1 MKTQKIGATTRTI
14 AVPILGAI
22 LAVALGATG
31 AAAQTAVPAPK
42 APKPADTFT
51 YSQSDQSKRAQA
63 YADFMLGHLAEQQFD
78 ETGKSDLA
86 SQAIDYYQK
95 AQALDSDAAITERLA
110 EVYAAS
116 QRTDEAIRQAQAALQ
131 QDPDNLAAHRLLA
144 RIYIHNLG
152 DMSANDRQK
161 ETIALAVEQLKA
173 VQRLDPT
180 DVQSQLWLAHLY
192 GFQNKPQQTE
202 QVLRGILSRSADNE
216 GALEQLSQL
225 YLEEGRPQDAIS
237 LLKNAASGSNSATL
251 YDLLGTAYAKSNDF
265 PEAEE
270 AFQQAVTLEPDEVSH
285 RKGLAQAF
293 LSDHKYPQALSQYE
307 RLAKLEPD
315 NAEDY
320 LRMSQ
325 IYRHLNQLDKSESN
339 LMQAKKYAPGSLEVL
354 YNEALLYEAQAR
366 YKDAVQVLSDAIA
379 GVKAQQQE
387 GQPAPNALPIL
398 YEQLGMAYRQ
408 GGNFSSA
415 ERSFEDMQQL
425 GPASQK
431 RGELLLIDT
440 YRSSGDIKRAI
451 SEAEKAR
458 SADPGDQSL
467 AVTYAM
473 LLGDNGQTE
482 DAAKVLR
489 GLVRGNQTDRDT
501 YLDLAQIEERG
512 KHYADAQTDANKA
525 LTMSVEPSDKE
536 TAWFLLGSIYD
547 GQKQY
552 DQAEEMFRKALA
564 VNPHDAMVLNY
575 YGYMLADRGIR
586 LDEAITMIHSAVVE
600 DPTNGAY
607 LDSLGWAYFKQ
618 GNLPEAQQYLE
629 QAVSHSA
636 NDPTVLG
643 HLGEVYAKLGQ
654 TDRAEQTWEKALL
667 YWHKALPADYE
678 AQKVADLE
686 TKLKNLKRHRL
697 AEKSVGGEPK
707 P

>member
-1 MKTQKIGATTRTI
+1 MKMQRIGT
-14 AVPILGAI
+14 I
-22 LAVALGATG
+22 LAIAFCATG
-31 AAAQTAVPAPK
+31 AAAQIGAPASQAPK
-42 APKPADTFT
+42 SADASP
-51 YSQSDQSKRAQA
+51 YSQTDQSKRAEA
-63 YADFMLGHLAEQQFD
+63 YTDFMLGHLAEQQFD
-78 ETGKSDLA
+78 ETGKSELA
-86 SQAIDYYQK
+86 SQAIEYYQK
-95 AQALDSDAAITERLA
+95 AHALDSDAAITERLA

-116 QRTDEAIRQAQAALQ
+116 QRTDEAIRQAKSALD

-152 DMSANDRQK
+152 DVNPDSGQK
-161 ETIALAVEQLKA
+161 EMIALAVEQLKA

-180 DVQSQLWLAHLY
+180 DVESQLWLAHLY
-192 GFQNKPQQTE
+192 GFQNKPEQTE
-202 QVLRGILSRSADNE
+202 QVLRGILSHSADNE

-225 YLEEGRPQDAIS
+225 YLDEGRPQDAIS
-237 LLKNAASGSNSATL
+237 VLKNAASGSNGAAL
-251 YDLLGTAYAKSNDF
+251 YDLLGTAYAKSNNF
-265 PEAEE
+265 PGAEE
-270 AFQQAVTLEPDEVSH
+270 AFQRAVTLEPDEASH
-285 RKGLAQAF
+285 RKGLAQAL
-293 LSDHKYPQALSQYE
+293 LSDHKYDQALSQYE
-307 RLAKLEPD
+307 RLAKIEPD
-315 NAEDY
+315 NPENY

-325 IYRHLNQLDKSESN
+325 VYRHLNQLDKSESN

-366 YKDAVQVLSDAIA
+366 YKDAIQVLSDAIA

-387 GQPAPNALPIL
+387 GQPAPNALTIL

-408 GGNFSSA
+408 SGDFSSA
-415 ERSFEDMQQL
+415 ERSFEDMQEL

-440 YRSSGDIKRAI
+440 YRTSGDIKRAI
-451 SEAEKAR
+451 AEAEKVR
-458 SADPGDQSL
+458 TADPADQSL

-473 LLGDNGQTE
+473 LLGDNGQTD
-482 DAAKVLR
+482 DATKVLR
-489 GLVRGNQTDRDT
+489 GLVHGNQADRET

-512 KHYADAQTDANKA
+512 KRYADAQTDANKA
-525 LTMSVEPSDKE
+525 LDMSQDDSDKE
-536 TAWFLLGSIYD
+536 TVWFLLGSIYD

-552 DQAEEMFRKALA
+552 DQAEQMFRKALA
-564 VNPHDAMVLNY
+564 INAHDAMVLNY
-575 YGYMLADRGIR
+575 YGYMLADRGVR

-607 LDSLGWAYFKQ
+607 LDSLGWAYYKQ
-618 GNLPEAQQYLE
+618 GNFAEAQQYLQ

-654 TDRAEQTWEKALL
+654 TDRAEQTWEKALV

-678 AQKVADLE
+678 AEKVSDLE
-686 TKLKNLKRHRL
+686 TKLKNLKRHRV

>member
-1 MKTQKIGATTRTI
+1 MKMQRIGT
-14 AVPILGAI
+14 I
-22 LAVALGATG
+22 LAIAFCATG
-31 AAAQTAVPAPK
+31 AAAQTVAPVSQASK
-42 APKPADTFT
+42 SAGAPL
-51 YSQSDQSKRAQA
+51 YSQADQSKRAEA
-63 YADFMLGHLAEQQFD
+63 YTNFMLGHLAEQQFD
-78 ETGKSDLA
+78 ETGKSELA
-86 SQAIDYYQK
+86 SQAIEYYQK
-95 AQALDSDAAITERLA
+95 AHALDSDAAITERLA

-116 QRTDEAIRQAQAALQ
+116 QRTDEAIRQAKSALE

-152 DMSANDRQK
+152 DMNPDSGQK
-161 ETIALAVEQLKA
+161 EMISLAVEQLKA

-180 DVQSQLWLAHLY
+180 DVESQLWLAHLY

-202 QVLRGILSRSADNE
+202 QVLRGILSHSADNE

-225 YLEEGRPQDAIS
+225 YLDEGRPQDAIS
-237 LLKNAASGSNSATL
+237 VLKNAASGSNSAAL
-251 YDLLGTAYAKSNDF
+251 YDLLGTAYAKSNNF
-265 PEAEE
+265 PGAEE
-270 AFQQAVTLEPDEVSH
+270 AFQRAVTLEPDEASH
-285 RKGLAQAF
+285 RKGLAQAL
-293 LSDHKYPQALSQYE
+293 LSDHKYEQALSQYE
-307 RLAKLEPD
+307 RLTKIEPD
-315 NAEDY
+315 NPENY

-325 IYRHLNQLDKSESN
+325 IYRHLNQLDKSENN

-366 YKDAVQVLSDAIA
+366 YKDAIQVLSDAIA

-387 GQPAPNALPIL
+387 GQPAPNALTIL

-408 GGNFSSA
+408 SGDFSAA

-440 YRSSGDIKRAI
+440 YRTSGDIKRAI
-451 SEAEKAR
+451 EEAEKAR
-458 SADPGDQSL
+458 TADPADQSL

-473 LLGDNGQTE
+473 LLGDSGRTD
-482 DAAKVLR
+482 DATKVLR
-489 GLVRGNQTDRDT
+489 ALIHGNQTDRET

-512 KHYADAQTDANKA
+512 KRYADAQTDANKA
-525 LTMSVEPSDKE
+525 LSMSQDDSDKE
-536 TAWFLLGSIYD
+536 TVWFLLGSIYD

-552 DQAEEMFRKALA
+552 DQAEQMFRKALA
-564 VNPHDAMVLNY
+564 INPHDAMVLNY
-575 YGYMLADRGIR
+575 YGYMLADRGMR
-586 LDEAITMIHSAVVE
+586 LDEAITMIRSAVVE

-607 LDSLGWAYFKQ
+607 LDSLGWAYYKQ
-618 GNLPEAQQYLE
+618 GNLAEAQQYLQ

-654 TDRAEQTWEKALL
+654 TGRAEQTWEKALI

-678 AQKVADLE
+678 AEKVSDLE
-686 TKLKNLKRHRL
+686 TKLKNLKRHRV
-697 AEKSVGGEPK
+697 AEKSVGGDPK

>member
-1 MKTQKIGATTRTI
+1 MKMQRIGT
-14 AVPILGAI
+14 I
-22 LAVALGATG
+22 LAIAFCATG
-31 AAAQTAVPAPK
+31 AAAQIGAPASQAPK
-42 APKPADTFT
+42 SADASP
-51 YSQSDQSKRAQA
+51 YSQTDQSKRAEA
-63 YADFMLGHLAEQQFD
+63 YTDFMLGHLAEQQFD
-78 ETGKSDLA
+78 ETGKSELA
-86 SQAIDYYQK
+86 SQAIEYYQK
-95 AQALDSDAAITERLA
+95 AHALDSDAAITERLA

-116 QRTDEAIRQAQAALQ
+116 QRTDEAIRQAKSALD

-152 DMSANDRQK
+152 DVNPDSGQK
-161 ETIALAVEQLKA
+161 EMIALAVEQLKA

-180 DVQSQLWLAHLY
+180 DVESQLWLAHLY
-192 GFQNKPQQTE
+192 GFQNKPEQTE
-202 QVLRGILSRSADNE
+202 QVLRGILSHSADNE

-225 YLEEGRPQDAIS
+225 YLDEGRPQDAIS
-237 LLKNAASGSNSATL
+237 VLKNAASGSNSAAL
-251 YDLLGTAYAKSNDF
+251 YDLLGTAYAKSNNF
-265 PEAEE
+265 PGAEE
-270 AFQQAVTLEPDEVSH
+270 AFQRAVTLEPDEASH
-285 RKGLAQAF
+285 RKGLAQAL
-293 LSDHKYPQALSQYE
+293 LSDHKYDQALSQYE
-307 RLAKLEPD
+307 RLAKIEPD
-315 NAEDY
+315 NPENY

-325 IYRHLNQLDKSESN
+325 VYRHLNQLDKSESN

-366 YKDAVQVLSDAIA
+366 YKDAIQVLSDAIA

-387 GQPAPNALPIL
+387 GQPAPNALTIL

-408 GGNFSSA
+408 SGDFSSA
-415 ERSFEDMQQL
+415 ERSFEDMQEL

-440 YRSSGDIKRAI
+440 YRTSGDIKRAI
-451 SEAEKAR
+451 AEAEKVR
-458 SADPGDQSL
+458 TADPADQSL

-473 LLGDNGQTE
+473 LLGDNGQTD
-482 DAAKVLR
+482 DATKVLR
-489 GLVRGNQTDRDT
+489 GLVHGNQADRET

-512 KHYADAQTDANKA
+512 KRYADAQTDANKA
-525 LTMSVEPSDKE
+525 LDMSQDDSDKE
-536 TAWFLLGSIYD
+536 TVWFLLGSIYD

-552 DQAEEMFRKALA
+552 DQAEQMFRKALA
-564 VNPHDAMVLNY
+564 INPHDAMVLNY
-575 YGYMLADRGIR
+575 YGYMLADRGVR

-607 LDSLGWAYFKQ
+607 LDSLGWAYYKQ
-618 GNLPEAQQYLE
+618 GNFAEAQQYLQ

-654 TDRAEQTWEKALL
+654 TDRAEQTWEKALV
-667 YWHKALPADYE
+667 YWHKALPPDYE
-678 AQKVADLE
+678 AEKVSDLE
-686 TKLKNLKRHRL
+686 TKLKNLKRHRV

>member
-1 MKTQKIGATTRTI
+1 MKMQRIGT
-14 AVPILGAI
+14 I
-22 LAVALGATG
+22 LAIAFCATG
-31 AAAQTAVPAPK
+31 AAAQTVAPVSQASK
-42 APKPADTFT
+42 SAGAPL
-51 YSQSDQSKRAQA
+51 YSQADQSKRAEA
-63 YADFMLGHLAEQQFD
+63 YTNFMLGHLAEQQFD
-78 ETGKSDLA
+78 ETGKSELA
-86 SQAIDYYQK
+86 SQAIEYYQK
-95 AQALDSDAAITERLA
+95 AHALDSDAAITERLA

-116 QRTDEAIRQAQAALQ
+116 QRTDEAIRQAKSALE

-152 DMSANDRQK
+152 DMNPDSGQK
-161 ETIALAVEQLKA
+161 EMISLAVEQLKA

-180 DVQSQLWLAHLY
+180 DVESQLWLAHLY

-202 QVLRGILSRSADNE
+202 QVLRGILSHSADNE

-225 YLEEGRPQDAIS
+225 YLDEGRPQDAIS
-237 LLKNAASGSNSATL
+237 VLKNAASGSNSAAL
-251 YDLLGTAYAKSNDF
+251 YDLLGTAYAKSNNF
-265 PEAEE
+265 SGAEE
-270 AFQQAVTLEPDEVSH
+270 AFERAVALEPDDASH
-285 RKGLAQAF
+285 RKGLAQAL
-293 LSDHKYPQALSQYE
+293 LSDHKYEHALSQYE
-307 RLAKLEPD
+307 RLTKIEPD
-315 NAEDY
+315 NPENY

-325 IYRHLNQLDKSESN
+325 IYRHLNQLDKSENN

-366 YKDAVQVLSDAIA
+366 YKDAIQVLSDAIA

-387 GQPAPNALPIL
+387 GQPAPNALTIL

-408 GGNFSSA
+408 SGDFSAA

-440 YRSSGDIKRAI
+440 YRTSGDIKRAI
-451 SEAEKAR
+451 EEAEKAR
-458 SADPGDQSL
+458 TADPADQSL

-473 LLGDNGQTE
+473 LLGDSGRTD
-482 DAAKVLR
+482 DATKVLR
-489 GLVRGNQTDRDT
+489 ALIHGNQTDRET

-512 KHYADAQTDANKA
+512 KRYADAQTDANKA
-525 LTMSVEPSDKE
+525 LSMSQDDSDKE
-536 TAWFLLGSIYD
+536 TVWFLLGSIYD

-552 DQAEEMFRKALA
+552 DQAEQMFRKALA
-564 VNPHDAMVLNY
+564 INPHDAMVLNY
-575 YGYMLADRGIR
+575 YGYMLADRGMR
-586 LDEAITMIHSAVVE
+586 LDEAITMIRSAVVE

-607 LDSLGWAYFKQ
+607 LDSLGWAYYKQ
-618 GNLPEAQQYLE
+618 GNLAEAQQYLQ

-654 TDRAEQTWEKALL
+654 TGRAEQTWEKALV

-678 AQKVADLE
+678 AEKVSDLE
-686 TKLKNLKRHRL
+686 TKLKNLKRHRV
-697 AEKSVGGEPK
+697 AEKSVGGDPK

>member
-1 MKTQKIGATTRTI
+1 MKMQRIGT
-14 AVPILGAI
+14 I
-22 LAVALGATG
+22 LAIAFCATG
-31 AAAQTAVPAPK
+31 VAAQTVAPVSQT
-42 APKPADTFT
+42 PKSPDASL
-51 YSQSDQSKRAQA
+51 YSQTDQSKRAEA
-63 YADFMLGHLAEQQFD
+63 YTDFMLGHLAEQQFD
-78 ETGKSDLA
+78 ETGKSELA
-86 SQAIDYYQK
+86 SQAIEYYQR

-116 QRTDEAIRQAQAALQ
+116 QRTDEAIRQAKSALE

-152 DMSANDRQK
+152 DMNPDSGQK
-161 ETIALAVEQLKA
+161 EMISLAVEQLKA

-180 DVQSQLWLAHLY
+180 DVESQLWLAHLY
-192 GFQNKPQQTE
+192 GFQNKPEQTE
-202 QVLRGILSRSADNE
+202 QVLRGILSHSADNE

-225 YLEEGRPQDAIS
+225 YLDEGRPQDAIS
-237 LLKNAASGSNSATL
+237 VLKNAASGSNSAAL
-251 YDLLGTAYAKSNDF
+251 YDLLGTAYAKSNNF
-265 PEAEE
+265 SGAEE
-270 AFQQAVTLEPDEVSH
+270 AFQRAVTLEPDEASH
-285 RKGLAQAF
+285 RKGLAQAL
-293 LSDHKYPQALSQYE
+293 LSDHKYDQALSQYE
-307 RLAKLEPD
+307 RLTKIESD
-315 NAEDY
+315 NPENY

-325 IYRHLNQLDKSESN
+325 IYRHLNQLDKSENN

-366 YKDAVQVLSDAIA
+366 YKDAIQVLSDAIA

-387 GQPAPNALPIL
+387 GQPAPNALTIL

-408 GGNFSSA
+408 SGDFSSA
-415 ERSFEDMQQL
+415 ERSFEDMQEL

-440 YRSSGDIKRAI
+440 YRISGDIKRAI
-451 SEAEKAR
+451 AEAEKAR
-458 SADPGDQSL
+458 TADPIDQSL

-473 LLGDNGQTE
+473 LLGDNGQTD
-482 DAAKVLR
+482 DATKVLR
-489 GLVRGNQTDRDT
+489 ALIHGNQTDRET

-512 KHYADAQTDANKA
+512 KRYADAQTDANKA
-525 LTMSVEPSDKE
+525 LSMSQDDSDKE
-536 TAWFLLGSIYD
+536 TVWFLLGSIYD

-552 DQAEEMFRKALA
+552 DQAEQMFRQALA
-564 VNPHDAMVLNY
+564 INPHDAMVLNY
-575 YGYMLADRGIR
+575 YGYMLADRGVR
-586 LDEAITMIHSAVVE
+586 LDEAITMIRSAVVE

-607 LDSLGWAYFKQ
+607 LDSLGWAYYKQ
-618 GNLPEAQQYLE
+618 GNLAEAQQYLQ

-654 TDRAEQTWEKALL
+654 TDRAEQTWEKALV

-678 AQKVADLE
+678 AEKVSDLE
-686 TKLKNLKRHRL
+686 TKLKNLKRHRV
-697 AEKSVGGEPK
+697 AEKSVGGDPK

>member
-1 MKTQKIGATTRTI
+1 MKMQRIGT
-14 AVPILGAI
+14 I
-22 LAVALGATG
+22 LAIVLCATG
-31 AAAQTAVPAPK
+31 AAAQTVAPVSQTSK
-42 APKPADTFT
+42 SSSSSL
-51 YSQSDQSKRAQA
+51 YSQTDQSKRAEA

-78 ETGKSDLA
+78 ETGKSELA
-86 SQAIDYYQK
+86 GQAIEYYQK
-95 AQALDSDAAITERLA
+95 AHALDSDAAITERLA

-116 QRTDEAIRQAQAALQ
+116 QRTDEAIRQAKSALE

-152 DMSANDRQK
+152 DMNPDSGQK
-161 ETIALAVEQLKA
+161 ETISLAIEQLKA

-180 DVQSQLWLAHLY
+180 DVESQLWLAHLY
-192 GFQNKPQQTE
+192 GFQNKPEQTE
-202 QVLRGILSRSADNE
+202 KVLRGILSHSADNE
-216 GALEQLSQL
+216 SALEQLSQL
-225 YLEEGRPQDAIS
+225 YLDEGRPQDAIS
-237 LLKNAASGSNSATL
+237 VLKNAASGSNSAAL
-251 YDLLGTAYAKSNDF
+251 YDLLGTAYAKSNNF
-265 PEAEE
+265 PGAEE
-270 AFQQAVTLEPDEVSH
+270 AFQHAVTLEPDEASH
-285 RKGLAQAF
+285 RKGLAQAL
-293 LSDHKYPQALSQYE
+293 LSDHKYEQALSQYE
-307 RLAKLEPD
+307 RLTKIEPD
-315 NAEDY
+315 NPEGY

-366 YKDAVQVLSDAIA
+366 YKDAIQVLSDAIA

-387 GQPAPNALPIL
+387 GQPAPNALTIL

-408 GGNFSSA
+408 SGDFSSA
-415 ERSFEDMQQL
+415 ERSFEDMQEL

-440 YRSSGDIKRAI
+440 YRTSGDIKRAI
-451 SEAEKAR
+451 AEAEKAR
-458 SADPGDQSL
+458 TADPTDQSL

-473 LLGDNGQTE
+473 LLGDNGQTD
-482 DAAKVLR
+482 DATKALR
-489 GLVRGNQTDRDT
+489 GLVHGNQSDRET
-501 YLDLAQIEERG
+501 YLDLAQIEARG
-512 KHYADAQTDANKA
+512 KRYADAETDANKA
-525 LTMSVEPSDKE
+525 LGMSQEDSDKE
-536 TAWFLLGSIYD
+536 TVWFLLGSIYD

-552 DQAEEMFRKALA
+552 DQAEQMFRKALA
-564 VNPHDAMVLNY
+564 INPHDAMVLNY
-575 YGYMLADRGIR
+575 YGYMLADRGVR

-618 GNLPEAQQYLE
+618 GNLAEAQQYLQ

-636 NDPTVLG
+636 SDPTVLG

-654 TDRAEQTWEKALL
+654 TDRAEQIWEKALV

-678 AQKVADLE
+678 AEKVSDLE
-686 TKLKNLKRHRL
+686 TKLKNLKRHRV
-697 AEKSVGGEPK
+697 AEKSVGGDPK

>member
-1 MKTQKIGATTRTI
+1 MRIERIGT
-14 AVPILGAI
+14 I
-22 LAVALGATG
+22 LAIAFCATG
-31 AAAQTAVPAPK
+31 AAAQTVAPASQTPK
-42 APKPADTFT
+42 SADASL
-51 YSQSDQSKRAQA
+51 YSQTDPSKRAEA
-63 YADFMLGHLAEQQFD
+63 YTDFMLGHLAEQQFD
-78 ETGKSDLA
+78 ETGKSELA
-86 SQAIDYYQK
+86 SQAIEYYQK
-95 AQALDSDAAITERLA
+95 AQTLDSDAAITERLA

-116 QRTDEAIRQAQAALQ
+116 QRSDEAIRQAKSALE
-131 QDPDNLAAHRLLA
+131 QDPENLAAHRLLA

-152 DMSANDRQK
+152 DMNPDSGQK
-161 ETIALAVEQLKA
+161 ETISLAVEQLKA
-173 VQRLDPT
+173 VERLDPT
-180 DVQSQLWLAHLY
+180 DVESQLWLAHLY
-192 GFQNKPQQTE
+192 GFQNKPEQTE
-202 QVLRGILSRSADNE
+202 QVLRGILSHAADNE

-225 YLEEGRPQDAIS
+225 YLDEGRPQDAIS
-237 LLKNAASGSNSATL
+237 VLKNAASGSNSAAL
-251 YDLLGTAYAKSNDF
+251 YDLLGTAYAKSNNDSG
-265 PEAEE
+265 AEE
-270 AFQQAVTLEPDEVSH
+270 AFERAVALEPDEASH
-285 RKGLAQAF
+285 RKGLAQAL
-293 LSDHKYPQALSQYE
+293 LSDHKYEQALSQYE
-307 RLAKLEPD
+307 RLTKIEPD
-315 NAEDY
+315 NPENY

-366 YKDAVQVLSDAIA
+366 YKEAVQVLSDAIA

-387 GQPAPNALPIL
+387 GQPAPNALSIL

-408 GGNFSSA
+408 SGDFSSA
-415 ERSFEDMQQL
+415 ERSFEDMQEL

-451 SEAEKAR
+451 AEAEKAR
-458 SADPGDQSL
+458 TADPTDQSL

-473 LLGDNGQTE
+473 LLGDNGQTD
-482 DAAKVLR
+482 DATKVLR
-489 GLVRGNQTDRDT
+489 GLVHGNQTDRET

-512 KHYADAQTDANKA
+512 KRYADAQTDANKA
-525 LTMSVEPSDKE
+525 LSMSQEDSDKE
-536 TAWFLLGSIYD
+536 TVWFLLGSIYD

-552 DQAEEMFRKALA
+552 DQAEQMFRKALA
-564 VNPHDAMVLNY
+564 INPHDAMVLNY
-575 YGYMLADRGIR
+575 YGYMLADRGVR
-586 LDEAITMIHSAVVE
+586 LEEAIPMIHRAVVE

-607 LDSLGWAYFKQ
+607 LDSLGWAYYKQ
-618 GNLPEAQQYLE
+618 GNLAEAQQYLQ

-654 TDRAEQTWEKALL
+654 TGRAEQTWEKALV

-678 AQKVADLE
+678 AEKVSDLE
-686 TKLKNLKRHRL
+686 TKLKNLKRHRV
-697 AEKSVGGEPK
+697 AEKSVGGDPQ

>member
-1 MKTQKIGATTRTI
+1 MKMQRIGT
-14 AVPILGAI
+14 I
-22 LAVALGATG
+22 LAIAFCATG
-31 AAAQTAVPAPK
+31 AAAQTVAPVSQASK
-42 APKPADTFT
+42 SAGAPL
-51 YSQSDQSKRAQA
+51 YSQADQSKRAEA
-63 YADFMLGHLAEQQFD
+63 YTNFMLGHLAEQQFD
-78 ETGKSDLA
+78 ETGKSELA
-86 SQAIDYYQK
+86 SQAIEYYQK
-95 AQALDSDAAITERLA
+95 AHALDSDAAITERLA

-116 QRTDEAIRQAQAALQ
+116 QRTDEAIRQAKSALE

-152 DMSANDRQK
+152 DMNPDSGQK
-161 ETIALAVEQLKA
+161 EMISLAVEQLKA

-180 DVQSQLWLAHLY
+180 DVESQLWLAHLY

-202 QVLRGILSRSADNE
+202 QVLRGILSHSADNE

-225 YLEEGRPQDAIS
+225 YLDEGRPQDAIS
-237 LLKNAASGSNSATL
+237 VLKNAASGSNSAAL
-251 YDLLGTAYAKSNDF
+251 YDLLGTAYAKSNNF
-265 PEAEE
+265 SGAEE
-270 AFQQAVTLEPDEVSH
+270 AFERAVALEPDDASH
-285 RKGLAQAF
+285 HKGLAQAL
-293 LSDHKYPQALSQYE
+293 LSDHKYEQALSQYE
-307 RLAKLEPD
+307 RLTKIEPD
-315 NAEDY
+315 NPENY

-325 IYRHLNQLDKSESN
+325 IYRHLNQLDKSENN

-366 YKDAVQVLSDAIA
+366 YKDAIQVLSDAIA

-387 GQPAPNALPIL
+387 GQPAPNALTIL

-408 GGNFSSA
+408 SGDFSAA

-440 YRSSGDIKRAI
+440 YRTSGDIKRAI
-451 SEAEKAR
+451 EEAEKAR
-458 SADPGDQSL
+458 TADPADQSL

-473 LLGDNGQTE
+473 LLGDSGRTD
-482 DAAKVLR
+482 DATKVLR
-489 GLVRGNQTDRDT
+489 ALIHGNQTDRET

-512 KHYADAQTDANKA
+512 KRYADAQTDANKA
-525 LTMSVEPSDKE
+525 LSMSQDDSDKE
-536 TAWFLLGSIYD
+536 TVWFLLGSIYD

-552 DQAEEMFRKALA
+552 DQAEQMFRKALA
-564 VNPHDAMVLNY
+564 INPHDAMVLNY
-575 YGYMLADRGIR
+575 YGYMLADRGMR
-586 LDEAITMIHSAVVE
+586 LDEAITMIRSAVVE

-607 LDSLGWAYFKQ
+607 LDSLGWAYYKQ
-618 GNLPEAQQYLE
+618 GNLAEAQQYLQ

-654 TDRAEQTWEKALL
+654 TGRAEQTWEKALV

-678 AQKVADLE
+678 AEKVSDLE
-686 TKLKNLKRHRL
+686 TKLKNLKRHRV
-697 AEKSVGGEPK
+697 AEKSVGGDPK

>member
-1 MKTQKIGATTRTI
+1 MKMQRIGT
-14 AVPILGAI
+14 I
-22 LAVALGATG
+22 LAIAFCATG
-31 AAAQTAVPAPK
+31 AAAQIGAPASQAPK
-42 APKPADTFT
+42 SADASP
-51 YSQSDQSKRAQA
+51 YSQTDQSKRAEA
-63 YADFMLGHLAEQQFD
+63 YTDFMLGHLAEQQFD
-78 ETGKSDLA
+78 ETGKSELA
-86 SQAIDYYQK
+86 SQAIEYYQK
-95 AQALDSDAAITERLA
+95 AHALDSDAAITERLA

-116 QRTDEAIRQAQAALQ
+116 QRTDEAIRQAKSALE

-152 DMSANDRQK
+152 DMNPDSGQK
-161 ETIALAVEQLKA
+161 EMIALAVEQLKA

-180 DVQSQLWLAHLY
+180 DVESQLWLAHLY
-192 GFQNKPQQTE
+192 GFQNKPEQTE
-202 QVLRGILSRSADNE
+202 QVLRGILSHSADNE

-225 YLEEGRPQDAIS
+225 YLDEGRPQDAIS
-237 LLKNAASGSNSATL
+237 VLKNAASGSNSAAL
-251 YDLLGTAYAKSNDF
+251 YDLLGTAYAKSNNF
-265 PEAEE
+265 PGAEE
-270 AFQQAVTLEPDEVSH
+270 AFQRAVTLEPDEASH
-285 RKGLAQAF
+285 RKGLAQAL
-293 LSDHKYPQALSQYE
+293 LSDHKYDQALSQYE
-307 RLAKLEPD
+307 RLTKIESD
-315 NAEDY
+315 NPENY

-366 YKDAVQVLSDAIA
+366 YKDAIQVLSDAIA

-387 GQPAPNALPIL
+387 GQPAPNALTIL

-408 GGNFSSA
+408 SGDFSSA
-415 ERSFEDMQQL
+415 ERSFEDLQEL

-440 YRSSGDIKRAI
+440 YRTSGDIKRAI
-451 SEAEKAR
+451 AEAEKVR
-458 SADPGDQSL
+458 TADPADQGL

-473 LLGDNGQTE
+473 LLGDNGQTD
-482 DAAKVLR
+482 DATKVLR
-489 GLVRGNQTDRDT
+489 GLVHGNQSDRET

-512 KHYADAQTDANKA
+512 KRYADAATNANKA
-525 LTMSVEPSDKE
+525 LGMSQDDSDKE
-536 TAWFLLGSIYD
+536 TVWFLLGSIYD

-552 DQAEEMFRKALA
+552 DQAEQMFRKALA
-564 VNPHDAMVLNY
+564 INPHDAMVLNY
-575 YGYMLADRGIR
+575 YGYMLADRGVR

-607 LDSLGWAYFKQ
+607 LDSLGWAYYKQ
-618 GNLPEAQQYLE
+618 GNFAEAQQYLQ

-654 TDRAEQTWEKALL
+654 TDRAEQTWEKALV

-678 AQKVADLE
+678 AEKVSDLE
-686 TKLKNLKRHRL
+686 TKLKNLKRHRV

>member
-1 MKTQKIGATTRTI
+1 MKTQRIGT
-14 AVPILGAI
+14 I
-22 LAVALGATG
+22 LAIAFCATG
-31 AAAQTAVPAPK
+31 AAAQTVAPASQASK
-42 APKPADTFT
+42 SAGAPL
-51 YSQSDQSKRAQA
+51 YSQADQSKRAEA
-63 YADFMLGHLAEQQFD
+63 YTDFMLGHLAEQQFD
-78 ETGKSDLA
+78 ETGKSELA
-86 SQAIDYYQK
+86 SQAIEYYQK
-95 AQALDSDAAITERLA
+95 AHALDSDAAITERLA

-116 QRTDEAIRQAQAALQ
+116 QRTDEAIRQAKSALE

-152 DMSANDRQK
+152 DMNPDSGQK
-161 ETIALAVEQLKA
+161 EMISLAVEQLKA

-180 DVQSQLWLAHLY
+180 DVESQLWLAHLY

-202 QVLRGILSRSADNE
+202 QVLRGILSHSADNE

-225 YLEEGRPQDAIS
+225 YLDEGRPQDAIS
-237 LLKNAASGSNSATL
+237 VLKNAASSSNSAAL
-251 YDLLGTAYAKSNDF
+251 YDLLGTAYAKSNNF
-265 PEAEE
+265 PGAEE
-270 AFQQAVTLEPDEVSH
+270 AFQRAVTLEPDEASH
-285 RKGLAQAF
+285 RKGLAQAL
-293 LSDHKYPQALSQYE
+293 LSDHKYEQALSQYE
-307 RLAKLEPD
+307 RLTKIEPD
-315 NAEDY
+315 NPENY

-325 IYRHLNQLDKSESN
+325 IYRHLNQLDKSENN

-366 YKDAVQVLSDAIA
+366 YKDAIQVLSDAIA

-387 GQPAPNALPIL
+387 GQPAPNALTIL

-408 GGNFSSA
+408 SGDFSSA

-440 YRSSGDIKRAI
+440 YRTSGDIKRAI
-451 SEAEKAR
+451 AEAEKAR
-458 SADPGDQSL
+458 TADPADQSL

-473 LLGDNGQTE
+473 LLGDNGQTD
-482 DAAKVLR
+482 DATKVLR
-489 GLVRGNQTDRDT
+489 SLIHGNQTDRET

-512 KHYADAQTDANKA
+512 KRYADAQTDANKA
-525 LTMSVEPSDKE
+525 LSMSQDDSDKE
-536 TAWFLLGSIYD
+536 TVWFLLGSIYD

-552 DQAEEMFRKALA
+552 DQAEQMFRKALA
-564 VNPHDAMVLNY
+564 INPHDAMVLNY

-586 LDEAITMIHSAVVE
+586 LDEAITMIRSAVVE

-607 LDSLGWAYFKQ
+607 LDSLGWAYYKQ
-618 GNLPEAQQYLE
+618 GNLAEAQQYLQ

-654 TDRAEQTWEKALL
+654 TGRAEQTWEKALV

-678 AQKVADLE
+678 AEKVSDLV
-686 TKLKNLKRHRL
+686 TKLKNLKRHRV
-697 AEKSVGGEPK
+697 AEKSVGGDPK

>member
-1 MKTQKIGATTRTI
+1 
-14 AVPILGAI
+14 
-22 LAVALGATG
+22 
-31 AAAQTAVPAPK
+31 
-42 APKPADTFT
+42 
-51 YSQSDQSKRAQA
+51 
-63 YADFMLGHLAEQQFD
+63 
-78 ETGKSDLA
+78 
-86 SQAIDYYQK
+86 
-95 AQALDSDAAITERLA
+95 ALDSDAAITERLA

-116 QRTDEAIRQAQAALQ
+116 QRTDEAIRQAKSALE

-152 DMSANDRQK
+152 DMGPDSGQK
-161 ETIALAVEQLKA
+161 EMISLAVEQLKA

-180 DVQSQLWLAHLY
+180 DVESQLWLAHLY

-202 QVLRGILSRSADNE
+202 QVLRGILSHSADNE

-225 YLEEGRPQDAIS
+225 YLDEGRPQDAIS
-237 LLKNAASGSNSATL
+237 VLKNAASSSNSAAL
-251 YDLLGTAYAKSNDF
+251 YDLLGTAYAKSNNF
-265 PEAEE
+265 SGAEE
-270 AFQQAVTLEPDEVSH
+270 AFQRAVTLEPDEASH
-285 RKGLAQAF
+285 RKGLAQAL
-293 LSDHKYPQALSQYE
+293 LSDHKYDQALSQYE
-307 RLAKLEPD
+307 RLTKIEPD
-315 NAEDY
+315 NPENY

-325 IYRHLNQLDKSESN
+325 IYRHLNQLDKSENN

-366 YKDAVQVLSDAIA
+366 YKDAIQVLSDAIA

-387 GQPAPNALPIL
+387 GQPAPNALTIL

-408 GGNFSSA
+408 SGDFSSA
-415 ERSFEDMQQL
+415 ERSFEDMQEL

-440 YRSSGDIKRAI
+440 YRISGDIKRAI
-451 SEAEKAR
+451 AEAEKAR
-458 SADPGDQSL
+458 TADPIDQSL

-473 LLGDNGQTE
+473 LLGDNGQTD
-482 DAAKVLR
+482 DATKVLR
-489 GLVRGNQTDRDT
+489 ALIHGNQTDRET

-512 KHYADAQTDANKA
+512 KRYADAQTDANKA
-525 LTMSVEPSDKE
+525 LSMSQDDSDKE
-536 TAWFLLGSIYD
+536 TVWFLLGSIYD

-552 DQAEEMFRKALA
+552 DQAEQMFRKALA
-564 VNPHDAMVLNY
+564 INPHDAMVLNY
-575 YGYMLADRGIR
+575 YGYMLADRGVR
-586 LDEAITMIHSAVVE
+586 LDEAITMIRSAVVE

-607 LDSLGWAYFKQ
+607 LDSLGWAYYKQ
-618 GNLPEAQQYLE
+618 GNLAGAQQYLQ

-654 TDRAEQTWEKALL
+654 TDRAEQTWEKALV

-678 AQKVADLE
+678 AEKVSDLE
-686 TKLKNLKRHRL
+686 TKLKNLKRHRV
-697 AEKSVGGEPK
+697 AEKSVGGDPK

>member
-1 MKTQKIGATTRTI
+1 MKMQRIGT
-14 AVPILGAI
+14 I
-22 LAVALGATG
+22 LAIAFCATG
-31 AAAQTAVPAPK
+31 AAAQTVAPVSQASK
-42 APKPADTFT
+42 SAGAPL
-51 YSQSDQSKRAQA
+51 YSQADQSKRAEA
-63 YADFMLGHLAEQQFD
+63 YTNFMLGHLAEQQFD
-78 ETGKSDLA
+78 ETGKSELA
-86 SQAIDYYQK
+86 SQAIEYYQK
-95 AQALDSDAAITERLA
+95 AHALDSDAAITERLA

-116 QRTDEAIRQAQAALQ
+116 QRTDEAIRQAKSALE

-152 DMSANDRQK
+152 DMNPDSGQK
-161 ETIALAVEQLKA
+161 EMISLAVEQLKA

-180 DVQSQLWLAHLY
+180 DVESQLWLAHLY

-202 QVLRGILSRSADNE
+202 QVLRGILSHSADNE

-225 YLEEGRPQDAIS
+225 YLDEGRPQDAIS
-237 LLKNAASGSNSATL
+237 VLKNAASGSNSAAL
-251 YDLLGTAYAKSNDF
+251 YDLLGTAYAKSNNF
-265 PEAEE
+265 SGAEE
-270 AFQQAVTLEPDEVSH
+270 AFERAVALEPDDASH
-285 RKGLAQAF
+285 RKGLAQTL
-293 LSDHKYPQALSQYE
+293 LSDHKYEQALSQYE
-307 RLAKLEPD
+307 RLTKIEPD
-315 NAEDY
+315 NPENY

-325 IYRHLNQLDKSESN
+325 IYRHLNQLDKSENN

-366 YKDAVQVLSDAIA
+366 YKDAIQVLSDAIA

-387 GQPAPNALPIL
+387 GQPAPNALTIL

-408 GGNFSSA
+408 SGDFSAA

-440 YRSSGDIKRAI
+440 YRTSGDIKRAI
-451 SEAEKAR
+451 EEAEKAR
-458 SADPGDQSL
+458 TADPADQSL

-473 LLGDNGQTE
+473 LLGDSGRTD
-482 DAAKVLR
+482 DATKVLR
-489 GLVRGNQTDRDT
+489 ALIHGNQTDRET

-512 KHYADAQTDANKA
+512 KRYADAQTDANKA
-525 LTMSVEPSDKE
+525 LSMSQDDSDKE
-536 TAWFLLGSIYD
+536 TVWFLLGSIYD

-552 DQAEEMFRKALA
+552 DQAEQMFRKALA
-564 VNPHDAMVLNY
+564 INPHDAMVLNY
-575 YGYMLADRGIR
+575 YGYMLADRGMR
-586 LDEAITMIHSAVVE
+586 LDEAITMIRSAVVE

-607 LDSLGWAYFKQ
+607 LDSLGWAYYKQ
-618 GNLPEAQQYLE
+618 GNLAEAQQYLQ

-654 TDRAEQTWEKALL
+654 TGRAEQTWEKALV

-678 AQKVADLE
+678 AEKVSDLE
-686 TKLKNLKRHRL
+686 TKLKNLKRHRV
-697 AEKSVGGEPK
+697 AEKSVGGDPK

>member
-1 MKTQKIGATTRTI
+1 MKMQRIGT
-14 AVPILGAI
+14 I
-22 LAVALGATG
+22 LAIAFCATG
-31 AAAQTAVPAPK
+31 AAAQTVAPASQASK
-42 APKPADTFT
+42 SADASL
-51 YSQSDQSKRAQA
+51 YSQADQSKRAEA
-63 YADFMLGHLAEQQFD
+63 YTDFMLGHLAEQQFD
-78 ETGKSDLA
+78 ETGKSELA
-86 SQAIDYYQK
+86 SQAIEYYQK
-95 AQALDSDAAITERLA
+95 AHALDSDAAITERLA

-116 QRTDEAIRQAQAALQ
+116 QRTDEAIRQAKSALE

-152 DMSANDRQK
+152 DMNPDSGQK
-161 ETIALAVEQLKA
+161 EMIALAVEQLKA

-180 DVQSQLWLAHLY
+180 DVESQLWLAHLY

-202 QVLRGILSRSADNE
+202 QVLRGILSHSADNE

-225 YLEEGRPQDAIS
+225 YLDEGRPQDAIS
-237 LLKNAASGSNSATL
+237 VLKNAASGSNSAAL
-251 YDLLGTAYAKSNDF
+251 YDLLGTAYAKSNNF
-265 PEAEE
+265 SGAEE
-270 AFQQAVTLEPDEVSH
+270 AFQRAVTLEPDDASH
-285 RKGLAQAF
+285 RKGLAQAL
-293 LSDHKYPQALSQYE
+293 LSDHKYEQALSQYE
-307 RLAKLEPD
+307 RLTKIEPD
-315 NAEDY
+315 NPENY

-325 IYRHLNQLDKSESN
+325 IYRHLNQLDKSENN

-366 YKDAVQVLSDAIA
+366 YKDAIQVLSDAIA

-387 GQPAPNALPIL
+387 GQPAPNALTIL

-408 GGNFSSA
+408 SGDFSSA

-440 YRSSGDIKRAI
+440 YRTSGDIKRAI
-451 SEAEKAR
+451 AEAEKAR
-458 SADPGDQSL
+458 TADPADQSL
-467 AVTYAM
+467 AVTHAM
-473 LLGDNGQTE
+473 LLGDNGQTD
-482 DAAKVLR
+482 DATKVLR
-489 GLVRGNQTDRDT
+489 ALIHGNQADRET

-512 KHYADAQTDANKA
+512 KRYADAQTDANKA
-525 LTMSVEPSDKE
+525 LSMSQDDSDKE
-536 TAWFLLGSIYD
+536 TVWFLLGSIYD

-552 DQAEEMFRKALA
+552 DQAEQMFRKALA
-564 VNPHDAMVLNY
+564 INPHDAMVLNY
-575 YGYMLADRGIR
+575 YGYMLADRGVR
-586 LDEAITMIHSAVVE
+586 LDEAITMIRSAVVE

-607 LDSLGWAYFKQ
+607 LDSLGWAYYKQ
-618 GNLPEAQQYLE
+618 GNLAEAQQYLQ

-654 TDRAEQTWEKALL
+654 TDRAEQTWEKALV

-678 AQKVADLE
+678 AEKVSDLE
-686 TKLKNLKRHRL
+686 IKLKNLKRHRV
-697 AEKSVGGEPK
+697 AEKSVGGDPK